1 MLPGKQ
7 AREERGQPIEQDLCA
22 CGKVG
27 KQTHIVTLALGRR
40 KVSLM
45 LRQEGKR
52 EGHMQKI
59 CLDTVL
65 RRENSLGGK
74 SPGSNPRS

>member
-1 MLPGKQ
+1 MLTVKQ
-7 AREERGQPIEQDLCA
+7 AREERGRPIEQDLCA

-27 KQTHIVTLALGRR
+27 EQTHIVTLALGRR
-40 KVSLM
+40 KFSLM
-45 LRQEGKR
+45 LRREGKR

-74 SPGSNPRS
+74 RPRSNPRS